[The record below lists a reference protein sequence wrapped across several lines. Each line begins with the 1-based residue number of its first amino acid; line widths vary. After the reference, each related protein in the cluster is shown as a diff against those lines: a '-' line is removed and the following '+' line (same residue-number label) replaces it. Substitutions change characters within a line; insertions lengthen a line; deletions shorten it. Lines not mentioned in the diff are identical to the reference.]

1 MTEIIAVHSF
11 RGGTGKSNSLA
22 NIAALLAMQ
31 GRRVGIIDTDIQSPG
46 IHVILG
52 LQPAEMTFTLNDYL
66 WGRCGMKDAAYDL
79 TESLRR
85 EAVGVDIKGS
95 LFLVPA
101 SIKANEIARILR
113 EGYDV
118 VHLNDGLQDMIR
130 SLKLDYLL
138 IDTHPGLNEETLLSI
153 GIADLLLIVL
163 RPDNQDFQGTAVT
176 VDVARKLQVAK
187 MALLINKALPN
198 MVAADL
204 QQQVEELYQVPV
216 VGVLPLAIEVAQLA
230 SQGVFCLRYPQHPIS
245 ITLRAVADRLLGVA
259 V

>member
-1 MTEIIAVHSF
+1 MAEIIAVHSF
-11 RGGTGKSNSLA
+11 RGGTGKSNSIA
-22 NIAALLAMQ
+22 NLAALIAMQ
-31 GRRVGIIDTDIQSPG
+31 GQRVGIIDTDIQSPG
-46 IHVILG
+46 IHVIWG
-52 LQPAEMTFTLNDYL
+52 LTPEEINFTLNDYL
-66 WGRCGMKDAAYDL
+66 WGRCGMKDAAVDL
-79 TESLRR
+79 TPVLRA
-85 EAVGVDIKGS
+85 AVDQDVKGS
-95 LFLVPA
+95 LHLVPA

-118 VHLNDGLQDMIR
+118 VHLNDGLQDLIR
-130 SLKLDYLL
+130 SLQLDYLL

-176 VDVARKLQVAK
+176 VDVARKLQVSK
-187 MALLINKALPN
+187 MALLINKALPE
-198 MVAADL
+198 MAVRDL

-216 VGVLPLAIEVAQLA
+216 LGVLPLAIEVAQLA

-245 ITLRAVADRLLGVA
+245 ITLQGVADRLVGVS